1 MYCQTNSL
9 ITLNIANGNNTNIS
23 TSLFNATSNPNLN
36 CIQVNDVAYSTANRI
51 YIDAVA
57 SFSTNC
63 GTVGT
68 NESNIKTMNIA
79 PNPAEDV
86 LNISTL
92 ETVEQV
98 TIYCISGCLVKNI
111 NENFYQVNVEDLPGG
126 VYILV
131 IKTENGITQNRF
143 VKV

>member
-1 MYCQTNSL
+1 
-9 ITLNIANGNNTNIS
+9 
-23 TSLFNATSNPNLN
+23 
-36 CIQVNDVAYSTANRI
+36 
-51 YIDAVA
+51 
-57 SFSTNC
+57 
-63 GTVGT
+63 
-68 NESNIKTMNIA
+68 MNIA

-111 NENFYQVNVEDLPGG
+111 NENFYQVNVEDLPWG